1 MGNDGGSIPKRD
13 DLVKTK
19 KADHKADKQSTN
31 RQLWA
36 YCALS
41 KVRRAPARA
50 HAVATD
56 SSDLQQPLRA
66 PIVSCALGKLY
77 NKEAV
82 IAHLLASPPSSTP
95 FGSDGLLVASH
106 IRTLRDLTTLSL
118 TPNPALTTQSVAEFE
133 SSSNIGTRESQPTSA
148 FVCPISLR
156 EMNGTVKFVWRRPC
170 GCVLSESSLRQ
181 MRKTD
186 GEGAKKVCPVTGAE
200 EADDEDWVTINPT
213 GDEAARMREAWDRTV
228 AQEKEDKRLAKE
240 LKKRKSTEDGAEPAA
255 AKRKPKAPK
264 LDQPTT
270 TPSIGSAGATV
281 PKLSA
286 TLAAKI
292 AEQKKSQS
300 AAVASLYAPKDDGT
314 NKDKVRHPAFL
325 RVPTQGC

>member
-19 KADHKADKQSTN
+19 RADQKADKQSQH
-31 RQLWA
+31 RQKWS

-41 KVRRAPARA
+41 K
-50 HAVATD
+50 
-56 SSDLQQPLRA
+56 QPLRA

-106 IRTLRDLTTLSL
+106 IRSLRDLATLSL
-118 TPNPALTTQSVAEFE
+118 TPNPTLLTQSALEFE
-133 SSSNIGTRESQPTSA
+133 SSSNIGTQENQPTSA

-156 EMNGTVKFVWRRPC
+156 EMNGTVKFVYRRPC
-170 GCVLSESSLRQ
+170 GCVMSESSLKE
-181 MRKTD
+181 MRKAE
-186 GEGAKKVCPVTGAE
+186 GEGSKTNVCPVTGEDDGGPE
-200 EADDEDWVTINPT
+200 EWVTLNPV
-213 GDEAARMREAWDRTV
+213 GEELELVRAQWDSLVAREKEEKKAAR
-228 AQEKEDKRLAKE
+228 E
-240 LKKRKSTEDGAEPAA
+240 LKKRKSGGGGADDGAPPKEKKVKV
-255 AKRKPKAPK
+255 AKA
-264 LDQPTT
+264 DSIA
-270 TPSIGSAGATV
+270 PSIGTAGATV

-314 NKDKVRHPAFL
+314 NKDKDGRSNWMTRGAFT
-325 RVPTQGC
+325 RYA